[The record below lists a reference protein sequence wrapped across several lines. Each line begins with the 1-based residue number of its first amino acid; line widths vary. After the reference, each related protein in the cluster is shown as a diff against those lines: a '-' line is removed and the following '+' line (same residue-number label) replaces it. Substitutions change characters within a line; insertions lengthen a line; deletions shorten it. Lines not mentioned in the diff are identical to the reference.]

1 LSGIRT
7 SGIFNY
13 SLPLGFFQIQLSDI

>member
-13 SLPLGFFQIQLSDI
+13 ALSFFQIQLSDI